1 LPEYRQ
7 KEISDDA
14 QFKFLVSPLA
24 HDPDRFYTEK
34 VQRAFLGEEGF
45 LAVPICKSFNFD
57 FSTNSQSAWEEMK
70 QRATELINAKH
81 ADLLL
86 FGYVSEPG
94 KAVVIYAVNEHGGY
108 DRQPKPTE
116 IKLGVLGSEFTEE
129 EKEKLIEVSLEA
141 IQSACL
147 NQSSIDWPLFAKR
160 MKKMEMFLNQFDFS
174 QPKYLYFA
182 SSYIEAMRLLYY
194 NGQNDVWFSK
204 GEEFAKRVINKN
216 QDKNHGTSE
225 ALSWVYIQY
234 AVLLCK
240 RFDKTKDKTD
250 LDRAIEDYNEAIGL
264 DPKNALVYGARGD
277 AYSKKGEWDRA
288 IDDFTKAIS
297 LDPKDA
303 TAYYGAR
310 GYAYSNKGDMDRAID
325 DFTKAISLDPKD
337 ATAYYGARGYAY
349 SNKGDMD
356 RAIDDFTK
364 AISLDPKDA
373 RATHNRG
380 NAYLHKGDMDR
391 AIDDFTKAIG
401 LDPKDAT
408 GYGARGYAY
417 SNKGDMDRAI
427 EDYTKAIGLDPK
439 AATAYGA
446 RGEAYGN
453 KGDWDRAIDDFTKA
467 IGLDPKAATAYGAR
481 GEAYRNKG
489 DWDHAIEDLTKAI
502 ALYPKDKD
510 YYRSGAYGSRA
521 TAYLAKGDKKRWFA
535 DFRKGME
542 LGGAPQ

>member
-325 DFTKAISLDPKD
+325 DFTKAI
-337 ATAYYGARGYAY
+337 
-349 SNKGDMD
+349 
-356 RAIDDFTK
+356 
-364 AISLDPKDA
+364 
-373 RATHNRG
+373 
-380 NAYLHKGDMDR
+380 
-391 AIDDFTKAIG
+391 G